1 VVDGGPPPHDRAFLE
16 LSRRVLRVAYAD
28 GVESEPF
35 VYDVVGRPA
44 LDAVVVAAHFE
55 RDGVRHVYLRSCLR
69 PPVFLRPLEARAFP
83 EHEALGALLELPA
96 GLVEVDERTPD
107 GIASCAARELAEE
120 VGFVLD
126 PSRLRPLGPSSFP
139 APGLIGER
147 HYFFHVEVEPS
158 TRESPSEDG
167 SPLERGGLVV
177 PLPLTEALELARAGE
192 LEDAKT
198 ELGLRRLAELL
209 HH

>member
-1 VVDGGPPPHDRAFLE
+1 M
-16 LSRRVLRVAYAD
+16 LRVAYDD
-28 GVESEPF
+28 GASSEPF

-83 EHEALGALLELPA
+83 EREPLGALLELPA
-96 GLVEVDERTPD
+96 GLVEVDERTPE
-107 GIASCAARELAEE
+107 GIRACAARELAEE

-126 PSRLRPLGPSSFP
+126 PSRLEPLGPSSFP
-139 APGLIGER
+139 APGIIGER
-147 HYFFHVEVEPS
+147 HYFFHVEVEP
-158 TRESPSEDG
+158 REREQPSEDG

-177 PLPLTEALELARAGE
+177 PLALDEALALARAGE

-198 ELGLRRLAELL
+198 ELGLRRLAELVASAAATAR
-209 HH
+209 